1 MEKREVSGKHKKCMN
16 GFAMMKGRGY
26 CSFGFGFIVGR
37 RFDCTGAK
45 RSINHLLSECS
56 NRYSAGS

>member
-1 MEKREVSGKHKKCMN
+1 MEKKVSGKHSSMN
-16 GFAMMKGRGY
+16 GFAMMKGRVAT

-45 RSINHLLSECS
+45 RSINNLLSECS
-56 NRYSAGS
+56 NRYSAES